1 MPAAR
6 FEGADSVVAIVM
18 SFVPP
23 ESSVNPDVLQDLHQS
38 TDWIFS

>member
-6 FEGADSVVAIVM
+6 FEMTDSVVAVVM

-23 ESSVNPDVLQDLHQS
+23 ESSINLNVLQDLHQS
-38 TDWIFS
+38 IDWIFS